1 MFDDL
6 TTGSPTPV
14 RVRWVRTPSR
24 RAPESSGWWWGSP
37 PPAERLVT
45 LSNWQEPPWNRWAFQ
60 HVGQLIPSAR
70 ISRGDGPILELPPH
84 ALAGVLVDT
93 GLLEPD
99 GLLTD
104 CVPEFRGSSFEGAPP
119 SRQL

>member
-14 RVRWVRTPSR
+14 GVRWVRTPSR

-70 ISRGDGPILELPPH
+70 ISRGDGPILELPPTLSPGCSWTR
-84 ALAGVLVDT
+84 AYWSR
-93 GLLEPD
+93 
-99 GLLTD
+99 TD
-104 CVPEFRGSSFEGAPP
+104 CWPTACPSSAAPP
-119 SRQL
+119 SRAHHRRANW

>member
-14 RVRWVRTPSR
+14 CVRWVRTPSR

-70 ISRGDGPILELPPH
+70 ISRGDGPILELPPPRSRRGARGH
-84 ALAGVLVDT
+84 GPTGAGRTADRLRARAPR
-93 GLLEPD
+93 LL
-99 GLLTD
+99 L
-104 CVPEFRGSSFEGAPP
+104 RGRTTVAPT
-119 SRQL
+119 